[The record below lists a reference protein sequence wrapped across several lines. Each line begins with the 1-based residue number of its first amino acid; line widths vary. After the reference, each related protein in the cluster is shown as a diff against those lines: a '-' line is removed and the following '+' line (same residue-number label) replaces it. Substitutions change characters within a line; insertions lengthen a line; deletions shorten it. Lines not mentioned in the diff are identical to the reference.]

1 MLIIFNLVY
10 AMIAGPAGALS
21 DRVGRKRMLV
31 AGWVFYSLVYFGFA
45 KASEGWHA
53 WGLMAAYGLYYD
65 LTEGVAKALL
75 PIWWIL
81 SAAVPPMVSIMPQ
94 WELQHFPPV

>member
-1 MLIIFNLVY
+1 VSYQTEWDGSGCWSQDGF
-10 AMIAGPAGALS
+10 
-21 DRVGRKRMLV
+21 
-31 AGWVFYSLVYFGFA
+31 FYSLVYFGFA